1 MTKEKLREVLIA
13 YTVNLYEKY
22 TPSPLLD
29 MGIVAKDVDDYL
41 STLPAETEDG
51 GWVRVEDRNPINGQR
66 VIGWSEDYERSE
78 LVVWHDGDFAIPNAD
93 GNLEYSEFSDSVT
106 HWQPLPSPPTTNN
119 SIHLTK

>member
-41 STLPAETEDG
+41 STLPAETEDVFTETG
-51 GWVRVEDRNPINGQR
+51 LTPRQLAEQRAELLEACLELKNAPHYEHFAVRFNDEENAAWEKIKA
-66 VIGWSEDYERSE
+66 
-78 LVVWHDGDFAIPNAD
+78 AISNA
-93 GNLEYSEFSDSVT
+93 T
-106 HWQPLPSPPTTNN
+106 K
-119 SIHLTK
+119 HLTK